1 MEIETMILRLLLTF
15 FLAVLFGFESQRSH
29 KPVGF
34 GTFAFVAIGSCVLS
48 IISIELNQGN
58 NLPLL
63 GAIITGVG
71 FLGAGALIKT
81 SDKVFGFMTAASI
94 WLFSIIG
101 IVIGLGYYN
110 LAGILYSFVWFCV
123 LIDRYLEIKGI
134 GGYQKKISVKIN
146 GEENEKELNLLLNK
160 FGIKKYFLISKEV
173 DKKEKTVL
181 ISYLIDGSGPQIRR
195 LFSEFQ
201 KNSNFLSFSLT

>member
-1 MEIETMILRLLLTF
+1 MEIETAIFRLLLTF

-34 GTFAFVAIGSCVLS
+34 GTFTFVAIGSCVLS
-48 IISIELNQGN
+48 IISVELSGET
-58 NLPLL
+58 NLSLL

-101 IVIGLGYYN
+101 IIIGLGYYS
-110 LAGILYSFVWFCV
+110 LGSIIYSFVWFCV
-123 LIDRYLEIKGI
+123 LVDRYLEKMGI
-134 GGYQKKISVKIN
+134 GGYQKKISLKIR
-146 GEENEKELNLLLNK
+146 GEDNEKELDFLFRK
-160 FGIKKYFLISKEV
+160 YSIKKYSLISKEV
-173 DKKEKTVL
+173 DKKEKTL
-181 ISYLIDGSGPQIRR
+181 QISYLIEAPGTDIRR
-195 LFSEFQ
+195 LAEEFQ
-201 KNSNFLSFSLT
+201 KNPNFLGFSLS

>member
-1 MEIETMILRLLLTF
+1 MGGETN
-15 FLAVLFGFESQRSH
+15 V
-29 KPVGF
+29 
-34 GTFAFVAIGSCVLS
+34 
-48 IISIELNQGN
+48 
-58 NLPLL
+58 PLL

-101 IVIGLGYYN
+101 IVIGLGYYY

-123 LIDRYLEIKGI
+123 LIDRYLETEGI
-134 GGYQKKISVKIN
+134 GGYQKKISIKIK
-146 GEENEKELNLLLNK
+146 GEENEKELDLLFRK
-160 FGIKKYFLISKEV
+160 FKIRKHNLISKEV
-173 DKKEKTVL
+173 DKKEKTLV
-181 ISYLIDGSGPQIRR
+181 ISYLIDGSGQQIRR

-201 KNSNFLSFSLT
+201 KNPNFISFSLQ